1 MHILKVGYKF
11 DFKSAQEYLNEADK
25 LSEQGKCKEA
35 IILLDKAIEKEP
47 KYIGANINRGADK
60 SALKDYTLIIKNV
73 EFLV

>member
-1 MHILKVGYKF
+1 MLGTSC

-35 IILLDKAIEKEP
+35 IKLLDKAIEKEP
-47 KYIGANINRGADK
+47 KYIGAYINRGSDK
-60 SALKDYTLIIKNV
+60 SSLKDDTLIIKNV